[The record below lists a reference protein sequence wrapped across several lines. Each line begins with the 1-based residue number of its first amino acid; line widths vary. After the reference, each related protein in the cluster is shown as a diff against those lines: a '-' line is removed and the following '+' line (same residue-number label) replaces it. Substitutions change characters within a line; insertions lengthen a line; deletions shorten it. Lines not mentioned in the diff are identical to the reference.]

1 MSLSVTSMIQERPAH
16 GSALVI
22 AGMLIAAA
30 LIVALSAAF
39 GMGAPDPAALI
50 VGP

>member
-1 MSLSVTSMIQERPAH
+1 MSLSFSPMIRHQPDH
-16 GSALVI
+16 GSTLVI
-22 AGMLIAAA
+22 LGMLMAAV

-39 GMGAPDPAALI
+39 GMGAPDAAAMI